1 MLISEN
7 LQRGIKGFD
16 GVKMSAS
23 ELLESMD
30 YIMISSIGTA
40 GKELLKVLPEFE
52 YEKITNSMD
61 FSYHHDAPHEH
72 KGKHHRNGGGLS
84 LNQSKTRESRCIFT
98 EEDLREM
105 QDFNKMLIYNTQYSH
120 AWIAKVTA

>member
-1 MLISEN
+1 MSWKYRYNFRFILKSPKIWYISISNQTTDIN
-7 LQRGIKGFD
+7 LEIEGR
-16 GVKMSAS
+16 
-23 ELLESMD
+23 
-30 YIMISSIGTA
+30 
-40 GKELLKVLPEFE
+40 
-52 YEKITNSMD
+52 NSMD

-84 LNQSKTRESRCIFT
+84 LNQLKTRESRCIFT

-105 QDFNKMLIYNTQYSH
+105 QDSNKMLIYNTQYSH